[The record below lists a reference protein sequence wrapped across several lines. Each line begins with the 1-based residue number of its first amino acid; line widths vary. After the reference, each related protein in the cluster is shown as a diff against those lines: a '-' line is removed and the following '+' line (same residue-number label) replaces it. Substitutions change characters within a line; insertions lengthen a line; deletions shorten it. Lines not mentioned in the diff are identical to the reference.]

1 MLQPSPYPKNYP
13 KLKKLEHLRHES
25 KLLGKSKNFYRT
37 PLTIYFHDGQNN
49 AGVPMQANRGSG
61 HESTGL
67 NDGSKNSVAVTYLAD
82 AWNWGAEIFCG
93 CEVQYVEKSADGVG
107 YTIHFAWHGPGRSS
121 FKDDFKEQLFWIKAV
136 SANGIFAVAFTQ
148 FSILVRLTYL
158 IKNYLPFRRNFVS

>member
-136 SANGIFAVAFTQ
+136 SANGIFAFAFTQ
-148 FSILVRLTYL
+148 FSILVRLT
-158 IKNYLPFRRNFVS
+158 

>member
-1 MLQPSPYPKNYP
+1 
-13 KLKKLEHLRHES
+13 
-25 KLLGKSKNFYRT
+25 
-37 PLTIYFHDGQNN
+37 
-49 AGVPMQANRGSG
+49 MQANRGSG